1 MSRAERDGWCRS
13 HKVMTYDHQCQ
24 LCEDEQEEALSE
36 CCTVR
41 PAPGYEIDG
50 DNLGRCG
57 RCGEYAEFTSSFT

>member
-1 MSRAERDGWCRS
+1 
-13 HKVMTYDHQCQ
+13 MTYDHQCQ